1 MRRSII
7 KKTAVFLA
15 VLIIGTAILTGCAGT
30 SKEADRQTLRVYSV
44 CGENNELS
52 VSNGVIVVNK
62 DEETFDGGQVE
73 VKLDTDNINGYS
85 MRFYILRPDGEKE
98 PVFVKSVSDGMGQDD
113 YSDMG
118 QIRGD
123 GAIPGDIQDAVDDFY
138 FELKAE
144 DMDGNRHE
152 YDLKLEV
159 KRII

>member
-1 MRRSII
+1 M

-44 CGENNELS
+44 CGENNELL

-85 MRFYILRPDGEKE
+85 MRFYILSPDGEKE

-118 QIRGD
+118 QIRG
-123 GAIPGDIQDAVDDFY
+123 
-138 FELKAE
+138 
-144 DMDGNRHE
+144 
-152 YDLKLEV
+152 
-159 KRII
+159 

>member
-1 MRRSII
+1 M

-85 MRFYILRPDGEKE
+85 MRFYIPRPDGEKE
-98 PVFVKSVSDGMGQDD
+98 PVLVKSVSDGMGQDD

>member
-1 MRRSII
+1 M

-73 VKLDTDNINGYS
+73 VKLDTDNING
-85 MRFYILRPDGEKE
+85 
-98 PVFVKSVSDGMGQDD
+98 
-113 YSDMG
+113 
-118 QIRGD
+118 
-123 GAIPGDIQDAVDDFY
+123 
-138 FELKAE
+138 
-144 DMDGNRHE
+144 
-152 YDLKLEV
+152 
-159 KRII
+159 

>member
-1 MRRSII
+1 MGNSL
-7 KKTAVFLA
+7 LA
-15 VLIIGTAILTGCAGT
+15 VRDIDH
-30 SKEADRQTLRVYSV
+30 KY
-44 CGENNELS
+44 
-52 VSNGVIVVNK
+52 IVV

-98 PVFVKSVSDGMGQDD
+98 SVFVKSVSDGMGQDD

>member
-1 MRRSII
+1 
-7 KKTAVFLA
+7 
-15 VLIIGTAILTGCAGT
+15 
-30 SKEADRQTLRVYSV
+30 
-44 CGENNELS
+44 
-52 VSNGVIVVNK
+52 
-62 DEETFDGGQVE
+62 
-73 VKLDTDNINGYS
+73 
-85 MRFYILRPDGEKE
+85 MRFYILSPDGEKE
-98 PVFVKSVSDGMGQDD
+98 PVLVKSVSDGMGQDD

>member
-1 MRRSII
+1 M

-113 YSDMG
+113 
-118 QIRGD
+118 